1 MKKILLLLVVLVSSV
16 TFAQNNGITY
26 QAVIYSTTGESVPG
40 IKNSNSPLVN
50 KAICLQFSIVDEN
63 TQTEYQEKV
72 TVTTDDFGMVNLV
85 IGNGTQTG
93 GYANSFNAIVWA
105 SSQKYLKVSVDQSGN
120 CSSFELISDQLLNYV
135 PYALAANSAASVFGV
150 VGIANGGTNA
160 TTVVGAKTNLQLQ
173 NVDNTS
179 DLNKPLSTA
188 SQTALNTKVDKV
200 TGKDLST
207 EDFTTAEKTKLAAI
221 TGTNTGDQDLSS
233 YATNVALT
241 SKVDQVIGKE
251 LSSND
256 YTTVEKNKLA
266 AITGTNTG
274 DQDLSSFATTTS
286 VALKANTTDVTSE
299 LATKV
304 DKVTGKELSSNDYT
318 TVEKNK
324 LADISGTNT
333 GDQDLSS
340 FATTTS
346 VALKANTTDV
356 TSELATKVDK
366 VTGKELSSNDYTT
379 VEKNKLAAITGTN
392 TGDQDLSSYATTT
405 SVALKANT
413 TDVTSELATKVDK
426 VTGKELSSND
436 YTTVE
441 KTKLA
446 AITGTNTGDQDLTS
460 FATTTSVALKANT
473 ISPNFLGL
481 PTAPTAASGTNTS
494 QLATTAFVTN
504 ETTGKFVDIT
514 TNQTIAGNKTF
525 SSDIVVNGIKVG
537 NGGGSQS
544 TVIGDTANGTL
555 DNSTALGFMT
565 LDGNSGTNNT
575 AVGTN
580 SMRNS
585 GTTSMNTS
593 VGVNSGTAVNTG
605 NGNTYVG
612 HNANVVNNSTI
623 SNATAIG
630 ADAIVTASNTIQ
642 LGAAGENGTTPISN
656 VKTSGTLTAGA
667 VTYPNAHGTT
677 GQVLTTNGNGNL
689 AWTDK
694 NIGTGT
700 QGYLT
705 KWAST
710 TTSGSSIIYDNGT
723 QIGIGTTS
731 PTGIFEVSG
740 SSSTTNDQYF
750 GYANGNIQGIGL
762 SWPGTE
768 ILQTFTAGISGNL
781 SKISVFSYGSNNN
794 VVLKIYAGSN
804 SQGSIL
810 YTSSPINFVNGAIVD
825 MNIPNIVVTIGQAY
839 TFQLQSSSNIVLA
852 GSSGPYQ
859 VSNGTTPKSSGSS
872 STIVNP
878 GYGNITSSGG
888 IFFNT
893 YVTSLS
899 GSMVFENNGTVTATS
914 FKTPSGTS
922 SQYLMA
928 DGSVSSGSSGS
939 TSASVDLTTNQT
951 IAGNKTF
958 SSDIMVNGLTIGKG
972 IGQVNDQNIT
982 VGENTLVN
990 NTTGQLLIAIGNGS
1004 LYSNTSANYNL
1015 GIGASTLSNNQTG
1028 ENNIAIGVASLNSNT
1043 GANNTAIGRSASQL
1057 GGANSNITSLGFQA
1071 GMRNTGNSNTF
1082 LGANTDQNSPSSS
1095 ITNSTALGF
1104 GAKISAAN
1112 QIQLGNT
1119 SITNVNTSGSYTG
1132 SGFKTPTGTSSQYL
1146 MADGSVSSGSSSS
1159 SGVPYTGATGSVD
1172 LGTYDLKVNGLT
1184 LGIGAGAQPSNVVL
1198 GKSAM
1203 ENNSTGGYS
1212 VAVGFEALKSITNGN
1227 SNTAVGYQALKS
1239 NTTGGANIA
1248 IGMNAMLN
1256 NINGSQ
1262 NIAIGQSTLNNN
1274 TSASGNTVIG
1284 HSAGVNISTGG
1295 SNTIIG
1301 QEAAGGLTTGSWNT
1315 IIGRNAY
1322 TGNISNNIV
1331 LSNGQGTIKAQHDGT
1346 NWTLSGTTTATGFKT
1361 PSGTSSQYLMADGSV
1376 SSVSS
1381 VSSGPQILTKAQR
1394 DALNL
1399 TSSGVMIFNTTTN
1412 QYQGSVYYTTGY
1424 NYNYF
1429 TNNIYGISEIKPGH
1443 SITQTF
1449 TGKGQVITS
1458 ADIAVVNMNRPGIS
1472 NTGNFTFEIWDETYQ
1487 YALFSTTITLNGAGT
1502 VSVTIPNNSWYNL
1515 PTTLP
1520 NGPCSFRIT
1529 SDSVTGGSADFLMN
1543 AGPSVGSLSNTY
1555 WASLGGTSNGY
1566 TTPTTSHQL
1575 AIDLFPQNGLTWVN
1589 FN

>member
-1 MKKILLLLVVLVSSV
+1 
-16 TFAQNNGITY
+16 
-26 QAVIYSTTGESVPG
+26 
-40 IKNSNSPLVN
+40 
-50 KAICLQFSIVDEN
+50 
-63 TQTEYQEKV
+63 
-72 TVTTDDFGMVNLV
+72 MVNLV

-135 PYALAANSAASVFGV
+135 PYALAANSAASVTGV

-160 TTVVGAKTNLQLQ
+160 TTVVGAKTNLLLQ

-200 TGKDLST
+200 IGKDLST
-207 EDFTTAEKTKLAAI
+207 EDFTTSEKTKLDAI
-221 TGTNTGDQDLSS
+221 TGTNTGDQDLTSF
-233 YATNVALT
+233 ATTTSVALKANT
-241 SKVDQVIGKE
+241 ADVNTELATKVDKVTGKV

-274 DQDLSSFATTTS
+274 DQDLSSFATTT
-286 VALKANTTDVTSE
+286 T
-299 LATKV
+299 
-304 DKVTGKELSSNDYT
+304 
-318 TVEKNK
+318 
-324 LADISGTNT
+324 
-333 GDQDLSS
+333 
-340 FATTTS
+340 
-346 VALKANTTDV
+346 
-356 TSELATKVDK
+356 
-366 VTGKELSSNDYTT
+366 
-379 VEKNKLAAITGTN
+379 
-392 TGDQDLSSYATTT
+392 
-405 SVALKANT
+405 VALKANT

-473 ISPNFLGL
+473 ISPNFSGL

-525 SSDIVVNGIKVG
+525 SSDIVVNGITVG
-537 NGGGSQS
+537 NGAGNQS
-544 TVIGDTANGTL
+544 TIIGDTANGTF
-555 DNSTALGFMT
+555 DNNTALGFMT

-585 GTTSMNTS
+585 GITSMNTS

-893 YVTSLS
+893 YVTSPS

-914 FKTPSGTS
+914 FKTPTGTS

-951 IAGNKTF
+951 IAGSKTF
-958 SSDIMVNGLTIGKG
+958 SSDLNVSGLTIGG
-972 IGQVNDQNIT
+972 T
-982 VGENTLVN
+982 S
-990 NTTGQLLIAIGNGS
+990 NTTILGANASGGPFSTTIGNNASSPSSYSVAIGRYSNAMTSYSVAIGGLNAKASESYSIAIGGNAPEATGV
-1004 LYSNTSANYNL
+1004 YS
-1015 GIGASTLSNNQTG
+1015 
-1028 ENNIAIGVASLNSNT
+1028 
-1043 GANNTAIGRSASQL
+1043 TAIGGNVPKATALQSTALGSSTTASGQ
-1057 GGANSNITSLGFQA
+1057 
-1071 GMRNTGNSNTF
+1071 
-1082 LGANTDQNSPSSS
+1082 
-1095 ITNSTALGF
+1095 NSTALGY
-1104 GAKISAAN
+1104 GATVTSDN
-1112 QIQLGNT
+1112 TVQLGNNTVTNVKT
-1119 SITNVNTSGSYTG
+1119 SGKLTTGTITLPNTDGTSGQILSTNGAGLVAWTTPSTVNTSSLVDLTTNQIVGGNKTLSGITTVSNVAASTSVTTG
-1132 SGFKTPTGTSSQYL
+1132 AIIVAGGAGISGNVNVGGNETISGNLGIGTTSVNSSAILDIQSTSQGILLPRLSTTQRDAISNPASGLIIYNTSTESL
-1146 MADGSVSSGSSSS
+1146 ENYVSVSSSLTEVNSTDRGGWNAPVSPSSTDPFMGTRPSYSAAQSFVPTTSNTLTDIEIYADNVSTPGTINLKIFEGSGTSGTVLSTQSLNISNSGTHKINLNSALALLQGHTYTFEFIPVDGEFNIGLNDNYANGTFFQNGNSAGNDLRFTLYYSSSTGS
-1159 SGVPYTGATGSVD
+1159 WKSQLSNNSNLSVANGGTGATTEAGALTN
-1172 LGTYDLKVNGLT
+1172 LGAAPIASPTFSGIPAAPTASAGTNTTQLATTAFVASALSGYSGNLSGYTSTINNVYNVG
-1184 LGIGAGAQPSNVVL
+1184 LGINVPVSTMGQFNTAIGGYAMSNIISGTDNVVL
-1198 GKSAM
+1198 GAQGARYYKNSGWSTNNQAMNRGVYIGSLTRPSALNTTN
-1203 ENNSTGGYS
+1203 EIVIGYRAEGSGNNTITLGYTDITDVYTS
-1212 VAVGFEALKSITNGN
+1212 GNIRTTSNIVANGSLTAKSIISSGKMVM
-1227 SNTAVGYQALKS
+1227 SNATIEYSQ
-1239 NTTGGANIA
+1239 
-1248 IGMNAMLN
+1248 LN
-1256 NINGSQ
+1256 NYD
-1262 NIAIGQSTLNNN
+1262 
-1274 TSASGNTVIG
+1274 V
-1284 HSAGVNISTGG
+1284 
-1295 SNTIIG
+1295 SNVSI
-1301 QEAAGGLTTGSWNT
+1301 LFVKPNSSWT
-1315 IIGRNAY
+1315 
-1322 TGNISNNIV
+1322 
-1331 LSNGQGTIKAQHDGT
+1331 
-1346 NWTLSGTTTATGFKT
+1346 
-1361 PSGTSSQYLMADGSV
+1361 
-1376 SSVSS
+1376 
-1381 VSSGPQILTKAQR
+1381 
-1394 DALNL
+1394 
-1399 TSSGVMIFNTTTN
+1399 
-1412 QYQGSVYYTTGY
+1412 
-1424 NYNYF
+1424 
-1429 TNNIYGISEIKPGH
+1429 NIYGLSGGTIGQIIHIYSVNN
-1443 SITQTF
+1443 QTSNCC
-1449 TGKGQVITS
+1449 TALS
-1458 ADIAVVNMNRPGIS
+1458 LWNYDSSS
-1472 NTGNFTFEIWDETYQ
+1472 NTGIQKFVAPGGINI
-1487 YALFSTTITLNGAGT
+1487 S
-1502 VSVTIPNNSWYNL
+1502 PNED
-1515 PTTLP
+1515 TTLVFD
-1520 NGPCSFRIT
+1520 G
-1529 SDSVTGGSADFLMN
+1529 
-1543 AGPSVGSLSNTY
+1543 TY
-1555 WASLGGTSNGY
+1555 WRVSKIGG
-1566 TTPTTSHQL
+1566 
-1575 AIDLFPQNGLTWVN
+1575 I
-1589 FN
+1589 